1 MLIWSDWK
9 QSRETGCN
17 TAQAGVQH
25 SYFWLKTQRL
35 KSVSSLPPVTTSPGG
50 KKEKYT
56 SAHTPQPSPLPSAL
70 THSPVI
76 STHPSQT
83 QRKHTHTHTH
93 THTPGPSYP
102 ATPPPTSPLSSPNVL
117 TTLSPADS
125 ISVSCRR
132 KCLPPLLPYHRN
144 NAAECSDTAALSAA
158 QYTKADTM
166 PHIGAQTRKTAH
178 SAPVSQ
184 TTCTMLPH
192 GDVLMIVSYVGFYLC
207 VYCL

>member
-1 MLIWSDWK
+1 M
-9 QSRETGCN
+9 
-17 TAQAGVQH
+17 
-25 SYFWLKTQRL
+25 
-35 KSVSSLPPVTTSPGG
+35 KSVSSLPPLTKSLG
-50 KKEKYT
+50 KKRKI
-56 SAHTPQPSPLPSAL
+56 S
-70 THSPVI
+70 I
-76 STHPSQT
+76 STHSITLPIT
-83 QRKHTHTHTH
+83 LRTYPFTCYIHTSITDA
-93 THTPGPSYP
+93 HTPGPSYP
-102 ATPPPTSPLSSPNVL
+102 ATPPPTPPLSSPNVL

-166 PHIGAQTRKTAH
+166 PHIGAQTRNTAH
-178 SAPVSQ
+178 SAPVNQ

-192 GDVLMIVSYVGFYLC
+192 RDELMIVSYMGFYLC